1 MGYFILLLLV
11 VLVVSYA
18 IISGTLRKN
27 KREQIERDTGE
38 KQPVPEFVNKMNDKM
53 DAKIE
58 KMNVKLVEAEERQA
72 LRREFFAKQKE
83 FKQEQ
88 KERHN

>member
-1 MGYFILLLLV
+1 MGYFILFLV
-11 VLVVSYA
+11 VFVIYV
-18 IISGTLRKN
+18 IISGTSRKN
-27 KREQIERDTGE
+27 KREQIERETGE
-38 KQPVPEFVNKMNDKM
+38 KQPVPEFVNKMNEKM

-88 KERHN
+88 KNRNKS